1 MAGGNRDSRARSQS
15 LFRAHTAGDRFGSGR
30 PDRRVVR
37 SDSAEIMKAVVG
49 EMRFPRAKQGTH
61 PSKVASQNSE
71 ALATAGNIIDEVR
84 DAFHGAS
91 IEGWNPRAVHGRS
104 SMLA

>member
-1 MAGGNRDSRARSQS
+1 MRSCAPASAGLDRRARMV
-15 LFRAHTAGDRFGSGR
+15 AEG
-30 PDRRVVR
+30 VVR

-91 IEGWNPRAVHGRS
+91 IEGWNPRAVHGLS